1 MRRVKNVQ
9 AALAIILLLQAGL
22 MLVAAI
28 YAPGPRLYLVL
39 ISCTAGTALVLWHVS
54 HIGKQ

>member
-1 MRRVKNVQ
+1 VKNVQ